1 MTRIEVP
8 NIARARSGRGMRY
21 LLILLLVPVV
31 GVALWTWLT
40 LDWAYSDGT
49 RAGVLQKFSRR
60 GWICKTQEGELAQY
74 VVAGVSPQ
82 IWLFSV
88 RDASVAAQLEK
99 AVGAQVQLH
108 YTEHPGVPSS
118 CFADTRYFVDRVT
131 TMAIN
136 PQVPG
141 CARRRAG
148 QHPAASRAVPR
159 RAVPCPTACEHA
171 ARCRATRIRRRAART
186 LDKSRCRAGD
196 LLGDAHGDVERL
208 EAIFPAHRGRAARGR
223 GG

>member
-8 NIARARSGRGMRY
+8 NVTRARSGRGMRY
-21 LLILLLVPVV
+21 LLILLLVLIG

-40 LDWAYSDGT
+40 LAWSYSDGT

-99 AVGAQVQLH
+99 VVGAQVQLH
-108 YTEHPGVPSS
+108 YTEHAGVPSS

-131 TMAIN
+131 TMPIN
-136 PQVPG
+136 PQVPAAPG
-141 CARRRAG
+141 AG
-148 QHPAASRAVPR
+148 PGSIPRPAAPSP
-159 RAVPCPTACEHA
+159 A
-171 ARCRATRIRRRAART
+171 APAA
-186 LDKSRCRAGD
+186 APP
-196 LLGDAHGDVERL
+196 
-208 EAIFPAHRGRAARGR
+208 PASTPPAAAPPASGAAPP
-223 GG
+223 GP